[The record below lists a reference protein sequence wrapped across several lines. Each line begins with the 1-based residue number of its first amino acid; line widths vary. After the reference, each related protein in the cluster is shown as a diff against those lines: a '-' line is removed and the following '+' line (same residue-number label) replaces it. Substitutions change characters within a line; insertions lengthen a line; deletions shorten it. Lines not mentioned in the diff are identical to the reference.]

1 MHLRR
6 VQASCDQGR
15 RAEHAR
21 SGIRKER
28 NRDDLTD
35 LLQNPT
41 IFQRRNRVLINYDST
56 KEQGD
61 LRRSWSRALVV
72 LWLFALSLIAA
83 DAPTTVGTADQQR
96 FLTDIKTLTVPKM
109 EGRGDGTKGLRRAAR
124 LIEQRYKSLG
134 LQPAGKNGFFQPF
147 DVITG
152 RRLRSGNRLQEA
164 PHMQD
169 AAIEHGSF
177 KLLEDFVP
185 LSFSANGS
193 VNAPLVFVGYG
204 ISAPEFS
211 YDEYQGLDTKGKI
224 VLVLRGELPSLSARS
239 PERGH
244 TPHESV
250 ISKAIN
256 AKNHG
261 AAGVILVNGKLAKGE
276 EDFLPRFGDAE
287 GPEDVGILCLQVKNA
302 VADAWLRNRGK
313 SLLEVQRQIDD
324 SAQPSAALTGGRVA
338 LSLSATVNIETIH
351 ATVNNVLAYLPGKT
365 DEYVIL
371 GAHYDHLGRGQSHSL
386 APSQI
391 GQIHPGA
398 DDNASGTAGVL
409 ELARLFA
416 PLKGELQRG
425 ILFANFAGEELG
437 LLGSAAWVK
446 NPTLPLD
453 KAVAMLNMDMI
464 GRIKD
469 DKVYIGSLGTG
480 SSFQSILEQAE
491 SNTTFKYENSP
502 GGYSSSDHTS
512 FVTKRIP
519 VLFFFS
525 GLHSDYHKPSDTW
538 EKINADSA
546 AHLLDLVSNIAL
558 RIDTASDRPAF
569 VAVVEDSNPHAG
581 TPSSGGGGYGPY
593 FGSIPDFG
601 QTENGVRFSDVK
613 PGSPAAKA
621 GFQAGDVL
629 VQFGNKPIKNLY
641 DFTDALRR
649 SKIGDVVQVTVL
661 RDGKPITASV
671 TLEQRK

>member
-1 MHLRR
+1 MNS
-6 VQASCDQGR
+6 VSAKASGKFCR
-15 RAEHAR
+15 NCAHA
-21 SGIRKER
+21 
-28 NRDDLTD
+28 
-35 LLQNPT
+35 P
-41 IFQRRNRVLINYDST
+41 LI
-56 KEQGD
+56 
-61 LRRSWSRALVV
+61 LAF
-72 LWLFALSLIAA
+72 FALSLIAA
-83 DAPTTVGTADQQR
+83 DSPTTVGSADQQR

-109 EGRGDGTKGLRRAAR
+109 EGRGDGTKGLSKAAH

-134 LQPAGKNGFFQPF
+134 LHPAGKNGFFQPF

-152 RRLRSGNRLQEA
+152 RRLRPGNRLQEA
-164 PHMQD
+164 PHMED
-169 AAIEHGSF
+169 VAIEHRNF
-177 KLLEDFVP
+177 KILEDFVP

-193 VNAPLVFVGYG
+193 VNAPLVFAGYG
-204 ISAPEFS
+204 ITAPEFS
-211 YDEYQGLDTKGKI
+211 YDEYQGLDTKGKV
-224 VLVLRGELPSLSARS
+224 VLVLRGEPSFLSAKS
-239 PERGH
+239 PERGR

-261 AAGVILVNGKLAKGE
+261 AAAIIVFNGKLPKGE
-276 EDFLPRFGDAE
+276 EDILPRFGDAE
-287 GPEDVGILCLQVKNA
+287 GPQDAGILCLQVKNS
-302 VADAWLRNRGK
+302 VAETWFRNRGK
-313 SLLEVQRQIDD
+313 ALSDVQKEIDD
-324 SAQPSAALTGGRVA
+324 SAARPSPVLADGSTGPT
-338 LSLSATVNIETIH
+338 LSVTVNIQTIH

-371 GAHYDHLGRGQSHSL
+371 GAHYDHLGRGESHSL

-416 PLKGELQRG
+416 PLKGQLRRG

-437 LLGSAAWVK
+437 LLGSAEWDK
-446 NPTLPLD
+446 NPTLPID

-469 DKVYIGSLGTG
+469 NKVYIGGLGTG
-480 SSFQSILEQAE
+480 STLQSILDQAE
-491 SNTTFKYENSP
+491 SHTAFKYENSP

-512 FVTKRIP
+512 FVAKRIP

-546 AHLLDLVSNIAL
+546 AHLLDLVSDVAL
-558 RIDTASDRPAF
+558 RIDTAPDRPAF
-569 VAVVEDSNPHAG
+569 VAVVENPNPHAG

-621 GFQAGDVL
+621 GFLAGDVL
-629 VQFGNKPIKNLY
+629 VQFGDKPIKNLY

-649 SKIGDVVQVTVL
+649 SKVGDVVQVTVL
-661 RDGKPITASV
+661 RGGKQVTAPV